1 MVKVDKVTIV
11 KSTKSSSKDKKSG
24 KSGSSSGVITK
35 SDGASEIDNLFESLK
50 TKKIEK
56 IKLNQE
62 ALVKKVKK
70 IKVDDYEPSSSSSYG
85 IIKSS
90 YNFTEIT
97 NPEAPLE
104 RIDKE
109 SGLPVYK
116 AHLLK
121 VGEGGGTELCPFDC
135 NCCF

>member
-1 MVKVDKVTIV
+1 MAKSDKSKVI
-11 KSTKSSSKDKKSG
+11 KSTKLDTKDKNSSK
-24 KSGSSSGVITK
+24 VPVTTK
-35 SDGASEIDNLFESLK
+35 IKADGASEIDSLFDSLK

-56 IKLNQE
+56 IKLAQE
-62 ALVKKVKK
+62 VSIKKVKKVK
-70 IKVDDYEPSSSSSYG
+70 VEDTEPSSSYG